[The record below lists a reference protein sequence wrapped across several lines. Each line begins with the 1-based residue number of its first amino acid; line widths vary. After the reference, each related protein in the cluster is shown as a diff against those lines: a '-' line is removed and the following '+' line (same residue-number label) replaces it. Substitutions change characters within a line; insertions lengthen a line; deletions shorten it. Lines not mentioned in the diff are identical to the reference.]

1 MKIAIVIAKVIF
13 AACIIVGC
21 LLILGSAGALEHD
34 NISILQFVVQEL
46 IGFGLFG
53 VAYLV
58 CKVHDILVE
67 IEAERMIE
75 RYNKLYK

>member
-1 MKIAIVIAKVIF
+1 MKIAIIISKVIL
-13 AACIIVGC
+13 AAWILVGC
-21 LLILGSAGALEHD
+21 LLVIGSVGALEND
-34 NISILQFVVQEL
+34 YISITQYLVQEL